1 MAAGAGRNAD
11 TTASQIPECILE
23 LISAGQAR
31 RYWRGFSG
39 QPVKCRRNS
48 RHGPIVNAVVPHG
61 HEDAP
66 NPGSK
71 WLLPS
76 TVSRQGSGGRGGRL
90 PLSSRHHFSFPR
102 AQALRTDSITAI
114 PAPSRS
120 AFRAA
125 QSESTALMMDSAE
138 PSRYNAIHLRSL
150 RSKSSSCSGTQMS
163 ISS

>member
-102 AQALRTDSITAI
+102 AQALRTEFNHGNSCTIEISLSRRPIRVHSINDG
-114 PAPSRS
+114 
-120 AFRAA
+120 FRR
-125 QSESTALMMDSAE
+125 TF
-138 PSRYNAIHLRSL
+138 
-150 RSKSSSCSGTQMS
+150 
-163 ISS
+163 